1 MIRELLLLLYSF
13 NIQDSIFLIISTIDI
28 FAVTIIAIS
37 TFQTIIPMMKVVK
50 VTIISTLDVRNRLPS
65 SSSAQEKLVQH
76 DSRDTKQKGY
86 WIKKNFVRGL
96 LLVLELESANAIL
109 KMALF
114 TSIVIEMQ
122 QQQPSS
128 LQLTTVQNINNF
140 IFFVA
145 ILSIRVAINQ
155 TLRKYSISR

>member
-13 NIQDSIFLIISTIDI
+13 NIQDFIFLITSTLDI
-28 FAVTIIAIS
+28 FAATIIGVSI
-37 TFQTIIPMMKVVK
+37 FQTIIPMVKVVK
-50 VTIISTLDVRNRLPS
+50 VTIISTLDVHNRLPS

-86 WIKKNFVRGL
+86 WIKTNFVRGL
-96 LLVLELESANAIL
+96 LLALELESANAIL
-109 KMALF
+109 KMGLF
-114 TSIVIEMQ
+114 TSIMIEM
-122 QQQPSS
+122 QQPSS
-128 LQLTTVQNINNF
+128 LQLTTIQNINNF

-155 TLRKYSISR
+155 TLRKYSISRL

>member
-1 MIRELLLLLYSF
+1 MIRESLLILSLFSF
-13 NIQDSIFLIISTIDI
+13 NIQDFIFLITSTIDI
-28 FAVTIIAIS
+28 FAATIIAVS
-37 TFQTIIPMMKVVK
+37 TFQAIIRIIK
-50 VTIISTLDVRNRLPS
+50 VTIISTLDVRNRLQSS

-76 DSRDTKQKGY
+76 DSRDTKRKGY

-96 LLVLELESANAIL
+96 LLALELESANAIL
-109 KMALF
+109 KMGLF
-114 TSIVIEMQ
+114 TSIMIEMQ
-122 QQQPSS
+122 QPS

>member
-13 NIQDSIFLIISTIDI
+13 NIQDFVFLITSAIDL
-28 FAVTIIAIS
+28 FAATIIAVS
-37 TFQTIIPMMKVVK
+37 TFQTIIPMMK

-65 SSSAQEKLVQH
+65 SSSSAREKLIQH
-76 DSRDTKQKGY
+76 DSYDTKQKSY

-96 LLVLELESANAIL
+96 LLALELESANAIL
-109 KMALF
+109 KMGLF
-114 TSIVIEMQ
+114 TSIMIEI
-122 QQQPSS
+122 QQPSS
-128 LQLTTVQNINNF
+128 LQLTTVQDINNF

-155 TLRKYSISR
+155 TLRKYGISR

>member
-1 MIRELLLLLYSF
+1 MIRELLLISLYSF
-13 NIQDSIFLIISTIDI
+13 NIQDFIFLITSTIDI
-28 FAVTIIAIS
+28 FAATIVAVSI
-37 TFQTIIPMMKVVK
+37 FQTIIPMVK

-65 SSSAQEKLVQH
+65 SSSPAREKLVQH

-96 LLVLELESANAIL
+96 LLALELESANAIL
-109 KMALF
+109 KMGLF
-114 TSIVIEMQ
+114 TSIMIEI
-122 QQQPSS
+122 QQPSS
-128 LQLTTVQNINNF
+128 LQLTTAQDINNF

-155 TLRKYSISR
+155 TLRKYGISR

>member
-1 MIRELLLLLYSF
+1 MIRESLLLLLYSF
-13 NIQDSIFLIISTIDI
+13 NIQDFIFLITSIIDI
-28 FAVTIIAIS
+28 FAATIIAVSI
-37 TFQTIIPMMKVVK
+37 FQTIIPMMK

-96 LLVLELESANAIL
+96 LLALELESANAIL
-109 KMALF
+109 KMGLF
-114 TSIVIEMQ
+114 TSIMIEMQ
-122 QQQPSS
+122 QQQPS